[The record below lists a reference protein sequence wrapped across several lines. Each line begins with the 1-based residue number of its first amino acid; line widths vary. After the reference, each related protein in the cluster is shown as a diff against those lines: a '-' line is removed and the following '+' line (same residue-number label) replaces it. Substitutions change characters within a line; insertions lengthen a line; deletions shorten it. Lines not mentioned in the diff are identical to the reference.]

1 MPFLLVCL
9 VGLLVSV
16 DVSPASSPVISGQ
29 VRLPDG
35 SPVVGAQVVLFD
47 VANLRRGPVVQATT
61 DETGQ
66 FALPLVAGGA
76 FVLPSEVGLGL
87 KLSQS
92 VQSFD
97 DHSLSTVGPCA
108 GAVGGVQCAGSAGG
122 DAGG

>member
-47 VANLRRGPVVQATT
+47 VANLRRGPVVQATRMRL
-61 DETGQ
+61 GS
-66 FALPLVAGGA
+66 LRCRWWR
-76 FVLPSEVGLGL
+76 VGRSCCRQRLGW
-87 KLSQS
+87 
-92 VQSFD
+92 
-97 DHSLSTVGPCA
+97 G
-108 GAVGGVQCAGSAGG
+108 
-122 DAGG
+122 